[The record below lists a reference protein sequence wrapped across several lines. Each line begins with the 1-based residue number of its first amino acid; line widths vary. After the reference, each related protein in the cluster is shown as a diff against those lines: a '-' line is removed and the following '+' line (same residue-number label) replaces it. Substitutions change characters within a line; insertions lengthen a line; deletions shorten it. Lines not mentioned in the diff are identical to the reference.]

1 MVRNT
6 LKLVALA
13 FALGTSGAA
22 LAQSPATLC
31 DVAPAQITQAA
42 NLKVGTSEARK
53 ALYNSATAVRLC
65 SAGAAY
71 EAQKKFK
78 VAYKALNLD
87 FAAALA
93 KTGGQAN

>member
-6 LKLVALA
+6 LKLVAIA

-22 LAQSPATLC
+22 FAQSPATLC

-42 NLKVGTSEARK
+42 SLKPDTSEARK
-53 ALYNSATAVRLC
+53 ALYNSATATKLC
-65 SAGAAY
+65 KAGAAS

-93 KTGGQAN
+93 ESGGQAN